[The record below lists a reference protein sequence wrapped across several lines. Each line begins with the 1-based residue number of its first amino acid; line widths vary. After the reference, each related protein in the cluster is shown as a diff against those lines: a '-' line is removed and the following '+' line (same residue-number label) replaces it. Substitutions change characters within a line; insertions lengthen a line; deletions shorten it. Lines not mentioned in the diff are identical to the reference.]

1 MEFKRIRQR
10 YFSPAA
16 FPNFIT
22 LCNLF
27 SGFLSILMVIHQNY
41 ELAAGLI
48 ILGLICDSLDG
59 HIARIFHNPTEFG
72 KELDS
77 LADAVTFVVA
87 PCVLAVTLLF
97 FEMPLIMFVVSFF
110 YIAAGGYR
118 LARYNLETSA
128 GSKTAFYG
136 LPTPA
141 AAMTLAMSVIMF
153 HEFGWTEYPRCAEL
167 TALLMAGLS
176 YLMVSRIRYPKFSA
190 VRFVA
195 WRALFY
201 VMLALLVI
209 FTLAF
214 NFATASAVIVLAYV
228 ILSPVFCVFNKDL
241 FREEKVSTP
250 EGH

>member
-1 MEFKRIRQR
+1 MEFKRIRQQ

-16 FPNFIT
+16 FPNLIT
-22 LCNLF
+22 LFNLF
-27 SGFLSILMVIHQNY
+27 SGFLSILMVIHQKY
-41 ELAAGLI
+41 ELAAGYIL
-48 ILGLICDSLDG
+48 LGLVCDSLDG

-110 YIAAGGYR
+110 YVSAGGYR
-118 LARYNLETSA
+118 LARYNLETA
-128 GSKTAFYG
+128 PGSKTAFQG

-141 AAMTLAMSVIMF
+141 AAVALAMSVITC
-153 HEFGWTEYPRCAEL
+153 HEFGWTEYPRATEFV
-167 TALLMAGLS
+167 ALLMAGLS
-176 YLMVSRIRYPKFSA
+176 YLMISRIRYPKFSA
-190 VRFVA
+190 VKFVA

-201 VMLALLVI
+201 VIVALLVI
-209 FTLAF
+209 FWLVF
-214 NFATASAVIVLAYV
+214 NLATAAAVIVLVYI

-241 FREEKVSTP
+241 FREEKLPTP
-250 EGH
+250 EAG